1 MPPKSVSTGRNPTKQ
16 MSTPIV
22 QPATSSRSKSNQ
34 NRLEKQDSIH
44 ESSKLLNK
52 KSKTEKSLEV
62 PVTTT
67 RRYSLPTAQIIEEAK
82 ENAYL
87 KKTQQQRQGGSGGGG
102 SESRRGSQGYI
113 NRQQVNASRRGS
125 RVDVANSS
133 RRSSKTELNGSASA
147 GGATLMVPGVGGNA
161 RRLSSPNLAPS
172 AGSSRRGSFVATLGL
187 GDAGGSQSLGSRR
200 NSAMGLALSSGSTG
214 LLGGLSALTAAST
227 SAQTLPSSAKKS
239 EPILGF
245 LPSVSI
251 GGDPKGGGGKKT
263 SSSQGTLSSWLAG
276 GNKNQSNSRQNSQ
289 SGGLGGAGS
298 NLTYRSRLQAFAIC
312 LVAGILIETLG
323 CTGMFMEVNKRTV
336 LLFLIFTSV
345 GNFAIIT
352 STTFLAS
359 LAIQRRQLTEE
370 TRLFSGLVYVV
381 MLLVSCAVALV
392 LKNPV
397 LVALA
402 IFAKDF
408 SIIWYSLTYI
418 PLARAAMRQCL
429 AA

>member
-1 MPPKSVSTGRNPTKQ
+1 
-16 MSTPIV
+16 
-22 QPATSSRSKSNQ
+22 
-34 NRLEKQDSIH
+34 
-44 ESSKLLNK
+44 
-52 KSKTEKSLEV
+52 
-62 PVTTT
+62 
-67 RRYSLPTAQIIEEAK
+67 
-82 ENAYL
+82 
-87 KKTQQQRQGGSGGGG
+87 
-102 SESRRGSQGYI
+102 
-113 NRQQVNASRRGS
+113 
-125 RVDVANSS
+125 
-133 RRSSKTELNGSASA
+133 
-147 GGATLMVPGVGGNA
+147 
-161 RRLSSPNLAPS
+161 
-172 AGSSRRGSFVATLGL
+172 
-187 GDAGGSQSLGSRR
+187 
-200 NSAMGLALSSGSTG
+200 
-214 LLGGLSALTAAST
+214 
-227 SAQTLPSSAKKS
+227 
-239 EPILGF
+239 
-245 LPSVSI
+245 
-251 GGDPKGGGGKKT
+251 
-263 SSSQGTLSSWLAG
+263 
-276 GNKNQSNSRQNSQ
+276 

>member
-102 SESRRGSQGYI
+102 SE
-113 NRQQVNASRRGS
+113 SRRGS

-289 SGGLGGAGS
+289 DWRMLLLRLQSGGLGGAGS